1 MPKSTESPTTDEAN
15 ELIPET
21 EIVFQDDR
29 SLISGPSGN
38 EKRQR
43 LVKGCAHDFGNSLTR
58 VRKRRPSS
66 HEKSEKGLRS
76 FAIRV
81 RKKVEEKKRT
91 TYNQVADELVKEVLD
106 PTISDPTDR
115 FYNEKNVRRRV
126 YDALNV
132 LMAMGMIEKQKK
144 DILWK
149 GVTFDNSELLKELEE
164 KVQHKTEELQQKR
177 QRLEELEAQ
186 RRAVEY
192 MLARNASSSAT
203 EPHPESCIHLPFI
216 IVSTSTD
223 TSIDVEMEE
232 NAEEVLFTFDRPF
245 EIYDDQVIL
254 QGIFRNATFTELG
267 ETASMSV
274 AEKQKYPTNS
284 EQSDRQIKE
293 PVQRTSYSN
302 ILSKNCVD
310 SSVFNNHLVYLTDDV

>member
-1 MPKSTESPTTDEAN
+1 MPKRTETATRQNAN
-15 ELIPET
+15 ELK
-21 EIVFQDDR
+21 QDTKQISQEDLG
-29 SLISGPSGN
+29 LIDGSSGN
-38 EKRQR
+38 ERRQ
-43 LVKGCAHDFGNSLTR
+43 
-58 VRKRRPSS
+58 RKRRPSS

-144 DILWK
+144 DILWR
-149 GVTFDNSELLKELEE
+149 GVSFDSSEFLKELEE
-164 KVQHKTEELQQKR
+164 KLKSKNEELRQKR
-177 QRLEELEAQ
+177 QKLEELEAQ
-186 RRAVEY
+186 RRAVEA
-192 MLARNASSSAT
+192 MLTRNASSSIG
-203 EPHPESCIHLPFI
+203 EVHPESCIHLPFI

-232 NAEEVLFTFDRPF
+232 NAEEVLFTFNRPF

-254 QGIFRNATFTELG
+254 QGVFRSANFNDRIDGPTHL
-267 ETASMSV
+267 SLS
-274 AEKQKYPTNS
+274 EKQPDSSTSNQLDEQMNQPTQHS
-284 EQSDRQIKE
+284 SF
-293 PVQRTSYSN
+293 SN
-302 ILSKNCVD
+302 ILSKNFVD
-310 SSVFNNHLVYLTDDV
+310 NNMFNSHLIYLTDDT